1 LPQKLIIHKFIFYEL
16 KMKNQ
21 TINPVAVGTEKGK
34 EMQGVLP
41 GATVQ
46 ALSENQ
52 AKGLVLG
59 CRIPKDY
66 FDTKG
71 KGESDIAVH
80 AGSYHLALKD
90 ANIEKYNIMTYS
102 SILPGIAT
110 LVPQPADMVHGCVV
124 ESIMSVCT
132 VGKGEK
138 GTAGIIYGWLYNR
151 TTNEKY
157 GGLVCENYG
166 DYSPDDLNTLL
177 RARRHELYTNGFEED
192 YRLEDV
198 KYLYETITPQKKYGT
213 ALVSLCFISYYHPVL
228 C

>member
-1 LPQKLIIHKFIFYEL
+1 
-16 KMKNQ
+16 M
-21 TINPVAVGTEKGK
+21 GTEK
-34 EMQGVLP
+34 ELQGVAL
-41 GATVQ
+41 GAGVQ
-46 ALSENQ
+46 VLSGGG
-52 AKGLVLG
+52 AKGVTLG

-66 FDTKG
+66 FETQG

-124 ESIMSVCT
+124 ESIMSTCT
-132 VGKGEK
+132 VGKGER

-151 TTNEKY
+151 KTNEKY

-166 DYSPDDLNTLL
+166 DYSPEDLQALL
-177 RARRHELYTNGFEED
+177 RSSLNELYVNGFEED
-192 YRLEDV
+192 YRLEDI
-198 KYLYETITPQKKYGT
+198 KYLHETITPQKKYGT
-213 ALVSLCFISYYHPVL
+213 ALVSLCFVSYYHPIL
-228 C
+228 G

>member
-1 LPQKLIIHKFIFYEL
+1 
-16 KMKNQ
+16 
-21 TINPVAVGTEKGK
+21 
-34 EMQGVLP
+34 MQAIAS
-41 GATVQ
+41 GASEQV
-46 ALSENQ
+46 LSEGM
-52 AKGLVLG
+52 AKGVTLG

-66 FDTKG
+66 FETHG

-110 LVPQPADMVHGCVV
+110 LVPQPANMAHGCVV
-124 ESIMSVCT
+124 ESIMSACT
-132 VGKGEK
+132 VGKGER
-138 GTAGIIYGWLYNR
+138 GTAGIVYGWLYNR
-151 TTNEKY
+151 KTNEKY

-166 DYSPDDLNTLL
+166 DYSPDDLHALL
-177 RARRHELYTNGFEED
+177 LSSLNELYVNGFED
-192 YRLEDV
+192 DFRLENI

-228 C
+228 G